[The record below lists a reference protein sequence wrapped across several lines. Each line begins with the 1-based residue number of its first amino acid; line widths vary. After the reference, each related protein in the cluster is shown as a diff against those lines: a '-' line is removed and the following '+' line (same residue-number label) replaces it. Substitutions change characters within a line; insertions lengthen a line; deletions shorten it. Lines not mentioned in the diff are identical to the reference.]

1 MDDILNEFRRF
12 AADRLEQIHHRVP
25 GAVLTLIARTPG
37 KPDMDIVI
45 TADADPGAVVV
56 LRRASGQV
64 CAGQGLGGA
73 AAVMGTIGT
82 MFLVPYIT
90 AGNNWTPFFVMGALL
105 VPLSIGSVIFFSG
118 KTSKQ

>member
-45 TADADPGAVVV
+45 TADADPGAVVD
-56 LRRASGQV
+56 LLFRRFGERLA
-64 CAGQGLGGA
+64 
-73 AAVMGTIGT
+73 TWEDPRIGDR
-82 MFLVPYIT
+82 
-90 AGNNWTPFFVMGALL
+90 
-105 VPLSIGSVIFFSG
+105 
-118 KTSKQ
+118 